1 MADSAGDL
9 AMANGDTPQDL
20 RRWLLGSL
28 IPNWA
33 ERAVVPGQP
42 GYLEYLTPSGEPD
55 WHQTR
60 TTLVTARLVY
70 VFSFAHFLQPS
81 DSTLAAARHGLD
93 FLLHRCRGGDGLF
106 RHAVDPS
113 GQPIEV
119 RTDLYDLAFVLFAL
133 AWFSRATGDARVLEI
148 ASEIMEFI
156 EARLAHP
163 EGGFT
168 EDTIGT
174 LPRRQNPHMHLLEAF
189 HALAEASADARW
201 FQAAGRIVLL
211 LRERLYDHETGSLGE
226 FFTDD
231 WAPAEG
237 VKGGLREPGH
247 HFEWTW
253 LLLHHARLSGD
264 TSVQAI
270 ADRLYAFGLSYGL
283 RNMPD
288 GLPVVVDEVDRS
300 GRLLSGTRL
309 LWPQTEAIKAFAA
322 RVEFLA
328 DQDAERRL
336 DTHLQSV
343 FRHYVKAE
351 SGLWA
356 NQLSAS
362 GQPVETALPT
372 RVLYHLVMA
381 IAEAAR
387 IRK

>member
-1 MADSAGDL
+1 MTAEG
-9 AMANGDTPQDL
+9 NIPRDL
-20 RRWLLGSL
+20 RGWLLDSL
-28 IPNWA
+28 IPNWV

-55 WHQTR
+55 WRKTR

-70 VFSFAHFLQPS
+70 VFSLSHFLQPS
-81 DSTLAAARHGLD
+81 DAALAAARHGLN
-93 FLLHRCRGGDGLF
+93 FLLHRCRGSDGLF

-113 GQPIEV
+113 GQIIDA

-133 AWFSRATGDARVLEI
+133 AWFSRATGDASVLEI
-148 ASEIMEFI
+148 ASETMDFI
-156 EARLAHP
+156 DAGLAHP
-163 EGGFT
+163 EGGFA

-189 HALAEASADARW
+189 HALAEASGDSRW
-201 FQAAGRIVLL
+201 LQAASRIVSL
-211 LRERLYDHETGSLGE
+211 LRERLYDRETGSLGE

-253 LLLHHARLSGD
+253 LLYHHARLTGD
-264 TSVQAI
+264 TGIQAI

-283 RNMPD
+283 REIPD

-300 GRLLSGTRL
+300 GRLLSGTHL

-328 DQDAERRL
+328 DQDAGRRL
-336 DTHLQSV
+336 DTHLQLV

-351 SGLWA
+351 SGLWF
-356 NQLSAS
+356 NQLSPS

-372 RVLYHLVMA
+372 RVLYHLAMA

-387 IRK
+387 IRQ

>member
-1 MADSAGDL
+1 MAEGGIPRDL
-9 AMANGDTPQDL
+9 QG
-20 RRWLLGSL
+20 WLLERL
-28 IPNWA
+28 IPNWI
-33 ERAVVPGQP
+33 ERAVVPGRP
-42 GYLEYLTPSGEPD
+42 GYLEHLTPGGEAD
-55 WHQTR
+55 WR
-60 TTLVTARLVY
+60 RAKTTLVTARLVY

-81 DSTLAAARHGLD
+81 ASTLTAARHGLD

-113 GQPIEV
+113 GQPFDA

-133 AWFSRATGDARVLEI
+133 AWFSRATGDARALDV
-148 ASEIMEFI
+148 ASETMEFI

-189 HALAEASADARW
+189 HALAEASANPRW
-201 FQAAGRIVLL
+201 LQAAGRIVSL
-211 LRERLYDHETGSLGE
+211 LREHLYDHETGSLGE

-231 WAPAEG
+231 WTPAEG

-253 LLLHHARLSGD
+253 LLLHHARLTGD
-264 TSVQAI
+264 PSVQPI

-283 RNMPD
+283 REMPD

-343 FRHYVKAE
+343 FRHYVNAE
-351 SGLWA
+351 SGLWS

-362 GQPVETALPT
+362 GEPVETALPT

-381 IAEAAR
+381 MAEAAR